1 MKRGGKII
9 LVRAVER
16 GTNLMWWL
24 SLMVDFGQVLPWA
37 LLDNKYLFIK
47 VKSMVLGSSYKF
59 KLFYLDECLAQAS
72 FLFLK
77 KSIWDSIEQGVLE
90 PLCIEQAY
98 SLLSSSWGCLSSARR
113 RQAVLRALG
122 FFRYV
127 DLSN

>member
-1 MKRGGKII
+1 MK
-9 LVRAVER
+9 AVER

-47 VKSMVLGSSYKF
+47 VKSMGLGSSYNF
-59 KLFYLDECLAQAS
+59 KLFYLDEFLAQAS

-77 KSIWDSIEQGVLE
+77 KSFWDSIEEGVLE
-90 PLCIEQAY
+90 TRCLEQAC

-113 RQAVLRALG
+113 WQAVLRALG
-122 FFRYV
+122 FFR
-127 DLSN
+127 